1 MRHSYSI
8 FIKKEAGK
16 GSKATA
22 IIFLLRLMSLK
33 VSYTSMRGSDETLE
47 ETNRDSVKNKEKKE
61 NVSFLF
67 ERNPFGLDD

>member
-1 MRHSYSI
+1 
-8 FIKKEAGK
+8 
-16 GSKATA
+16 
-22 IIFLLRLMSLK
+22 
-33 VSYTSMRGSDETLE
+33 MRGSDETLE